1 MCRLVFLI
9 NANTCTSFMDEAMY
23 NFASGSDEDESND
36 VFSEL
41 DDTEI
46 VKSTLTGETPMM
58 RMFE

>member
-1 MCRLVFLI
+1 
-9 NANTCTSFMDEAMY
+9 MDEAMY